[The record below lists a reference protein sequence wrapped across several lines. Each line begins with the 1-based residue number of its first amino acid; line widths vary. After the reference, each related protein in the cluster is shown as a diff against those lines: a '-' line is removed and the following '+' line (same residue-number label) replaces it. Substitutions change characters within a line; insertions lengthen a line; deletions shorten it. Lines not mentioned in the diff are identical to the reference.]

1 MVLASYLKQKW
12 EAERN
17 QQFLDER
24 RRNKAS
30 MRKWAEKRGIPID
43 ELPERG
49 TISWQFGEGYRM
61 GYGEGYKQGIQ
72 EGIRLERQ
80 RLEKTTIQSWA
91 KERDIPVEELP
102 DVFR

>member
-1 MVLASYLKQKW
+1 MVLASYLKRKW

-17 QQFLDER
+17 QQILDER

-49 TISWQFGEGYRM
+49 TISWQFG
-61 GYGEGYKQGIQ
+61 
-72 EGIRLERQ
+72 
-80 RLEKTTIQSWA
+80 
-91 KERDIPVEELP
+91 
-102 DVFR
+102 

>member
-1 MVLASYLKQKW
+1 MVLASYLKRKW

-49 TISWQFGEGYRM
+49 TISWH
-61 GYGEGYKQGIQ
+61 
-72 EGIRLERQ
+72 L
-80 RLEKTTIQSWA
+80 A
-91 KERDIPVEELP
+91 KATGWDMAKATSKAFKKELGWNARDSKRPLFSLGRRSETYP
-102 DVFR
+102 

>member
-1 MVLASYLKQKW
+1 
-12 EAERN
+12 
-17 QQFLDER
+17 
-24 RRNKAS
+24 

-49 TISWQFGEGYRM
+49 AISWQFGEGYRM
-61 GYGEGYKQGIQ
+61 GYSEGYKQGIQ

>member
-1 MVLASYLKQKW
+1 
-12 EAERN
+12 
-17 QQFLDER
+17 
-24 RRNKAS
+24 
-30 MRKWAEKRGIPID
+30 
-43 ELPERG
+43 
-49 TISWQFGEGYRM
+49 M

>member
-1 MVLASYLKQKW
+1 MVLASYLKRKW

-49 TISWQFGEGYRM
+49 TISWQFGEGY
-61 GYGEGYKQGIQ
+61 KQGIQ